1 MVKSVHW
8 DSNVKDIIIKRM
20 CLCEGCP
27 HCKYR
32 LNSDNMYCYRFGKY
46 KCEDCN
52 EYRCKGCLYTKIVT
66 MCNYCK
72 RIS

>member
-1 MVKSVHW
+1 
-8 DSNVKDIIIKRM
+8 M

-27 HCKYR
+27 QCKHR
-32 LNSDNMYCYRFGKY
+32 LNSDNMYCHRFGQY

-52 EYRCKGCLYTKIVT
+52 EYRCEGCLYTKIVT

-72 RIS
+72 RIC